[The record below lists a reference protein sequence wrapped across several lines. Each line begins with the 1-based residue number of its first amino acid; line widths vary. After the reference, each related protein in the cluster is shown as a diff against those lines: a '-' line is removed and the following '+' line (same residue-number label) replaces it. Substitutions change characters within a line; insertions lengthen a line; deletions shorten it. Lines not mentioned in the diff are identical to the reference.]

1 MGTSEL
7 ESLLAEKQKLLTDL
21 SQEEKNLLQLE
32 QSGEDAQMDAPLVF
46 HKDAKKDAL
55 KDTQKDVLKDA
66 ESKQSDEDAQMNTPL
81 DVHKDGKKDAPMN
94 PPKDAQ
100 KDAQKDAEGKQ
111 NKQKISPSQ
120 RSKSQGTL
128 LKSYLY
134 FLLEKI
140 TLL

>member
-46 HKDAKKDAL
+46 HKDAKKDA
-55 KDTQKDVLKDA
+55 
-66 ESKQSDEDAQMNTPL
+66 
-81 DVHKDGKKDAPMN
+81 
-94 PPKDAQ
+94 Q
-100 KDAQKDAEGKQ
+100 KDALKDAEGKQ

-120 RSKSQGTL
+120 KSKSQGKYK
-128 LKSYLY
+128 KSYL
-134 FLLEKI
+134 FSTRIHILLRLECSYNC
-140 TLL
+140 LA